1 LSRPAGFFASIP
13 TEIFGVNK
21 KNATLDAQPDGWA
34 FLVADM
40 EAFFDFL
47 RFERRYSPHTVT
59 SYRTDLGQFAAY
71 LKSAHELTEP
81 GQATHPLIRGWV
93 VELMQEDLD
102 ARTVNRKVACLRSYY
117 KFLLRT
123 GAIQANPMLRI
134 KAPKMAKKLPEFV
147 AEDALNGLL
156 NNFKFTDD
164 FAGGR
169 DQLVLELLYGTGIRL
184 SELIGITSDDLS
196 LSARTVRVTGKGN
209 KQRIVPLNPSL
220 LLVLERY
227 QARRAREFGARP
239 GPLLLTDKGEPM
251 YEKFVYRTVKHYL
264 SQITTSA
271 AQQHPHALRHAFA
284 THLLGKGADLNS
296 IKELLGHA
304 SLAATQVYTHLS
316 VERLKSVFDQAHPR
330 A

>member
-1 LSRPAGFFASIP
+1 M
-13 TEIFGVNK
+13 
-21 KNATLDAQPDGWA
+21 D
-34 FLVADM
+34 
-40 EAFFDFL
+40 AFFDYL

-59 SYRTDLGQFAAY
+59 SYQTDLGQFAAY
-71 LKSAHELTEP
+71 LKLAYDLTEP

-93 VELMQEDLD
+93 VELMQQNLD
-102 ARTVNRKVACLRSYY
+102 PRTVNRKVACLRSFY
-117 KFLLRT
+117 KFLLRA
-123 GAIQANPMLRI
+123 GSIEANPMLRI

-147 AEDALNGLL
+147 PEEALNGLL
-156 NNFKFTDD
+156 NSFEFGDD
-164 FAGGR
+164 FAGQR
-169 DQLVLELLYGTGIRL
+169 DQLVLEMLYGTGIRL
-184 SELIGITSDDLS
+184 SELIGICADDVS
-196 LSARTVRVTGKGN
+196 LGASTVRVTGKGN

-220 LLVLERY
+220 KLVIEHY
-227 QARRAREFGARP
+227 QARRAQEFGLAA

-251 YEKFVYRTVKHYL
+251 YEKFVYRTVQRYL
-264 SQITTSA
+264 SQITTSK

-316 VERLKSVFDQAHPR
+316 VDRLKSVFEQAHPR